1 MFTDTKKAKYA
12 RLIGLSI
19 EEFQEF
25 TLRLIHHLNKG
36 NLPTQNRLIQGFFIL
51 ENIMEKRAEKVKE
64 FDYKGIRNIYIK
76 KYAVEILNLSQEG
89 LGSQRISN
97 HLKINHSV
105 SVSRS
110 TIQKFINNQNTVGR
124 GAKNG

>member
-12 RLIGLSI
+12 RLIGLST
-19 EEFQEF
+19 EEFSEF
-25 TLRLIHHLNKG
+25 TLRLIHHLNKN

-51 ENIMEKRAEKVKE
+51 ENIVEKRAGNRRE
-64 FDYKGIRNIYIK
+64 FNYQGIRNIYIK
-76 KYAVEILNLSQEG
+76 KYANEILNLSKEG
-89 LGSQRISN
+89 LGSQRISK

-110 TIQKFINNQNTVGR
+110 TIQKVIKNQNTVG
-124 GAKNG
+124 A